1 MRLSLLRPVALGT
14 LLAAAAF
21 AAAQG
26 PPPPNGGANPPPP
39 KQNPPPEEGDRRDPR
54 RPRAAA
60 AQLPTMNGVDM
71 PELAPVT
78 EEPVTSSG
86 NVDLWRA
93 RIADRRARREAAAT
107 SDGAAPR

>member
-1 MRLSLLRPVALGT
+1 MRLSPHRPIMLAA
-14 LLAAAAF
+14 LLAVAAF
-21 AAAQG
+21 AAAQPP

-39 KQNPPPEEGDRRDPR
+39 KQNQPPPDDRDRRN

-60 AQLPTMNGVDM
+60 TQLPMMDGADM
-71 PELAPVT
+71 PEIETVS

-93 RIADRRARREAAAT
+93 RIAERRT
-107 SDGAAPR
+107 KPPR